1 MGYRSSFTSRGFRS
15 GILNPYGMEIFIC
28 VVISLF
34 FIIASHNRTNFFVNV
49 KHYVYLFSKPGLAL
63 ISKPFELI
71 NNTFIFFNDF
81 REIKNI
87 KENLEMERI
96 ELLKKIKK
104 IDFLEIEN
112 FRLKKL
118 LEIEEKNYSKK
129 LVGRILIDSY
139 KNDDF
144 AFMIDLGKNHGL
156 KINDIVFNE
165 NGMIGRITELGQ
177 FSSKVITLYDQDSV
191 VPVVSMK
198 TKKSFFVQG
207 SNEKLFIK
215 HLDNSFSLNHNEI
228 VVTTKAAGYFK
239 EGIRVGKVKKTL
251 DKVYVEPFAKL
262 SDSIYVYVLVFD
274 FENDL
279 NL

>member
-15 GILNPYGMEIFIC
+15 GILNSYGMEIFIC
-28 VVISLF
+28 VVVSLF
-34 FIIASHNRTNFFVNV
+34 FIVASYNRINFFVSV
-49 KHYVYLFSKPGLAL
+49 KHYVYLFSKPGLVL
-63 ISKPFELI
+63 ISKPFEFI
-71 NNTFIFFNDF
+71 NNTLIFFNDF

-87 KENLEMERI
+87 KENLEIERS

-118 LEIEEKNYSKK
+118 LEIKEKDYSKK

-139 KNDDF
+139 KNDEF
-144 AFMIDLGKNHGL
+144 GFMIDLGKNDGL

-191 VPVVSMK
+191 VPVISMR

-207 SNEKLFIK
+207 SNETLFIK
-215 HLDNSFSLNHNEI
+215 HLDNSFSLNHNET

-239 EGIRVGKVKKTL
+239 EGIKVGKVKKTL

>member
-15 GILNPYGMEIFIC
+15 GILNSYGMEIFIC
-28 VVISLF
+28 VVVSLF
-34 FIIASHNRTNFFVNV
+34 FIVASYNRINFFVSV
-49 KHYVYLFSKPGLAL
+49 KHYVYLFSKPGLVL
-63 ISKPFELI
+63 ISKPFEFI
-71 NNTFIFFNDF
+71 NNTLIFFNDF
-81 REIKNI
+81 KELKNI
-87 KENLEMERI
+87 KENLEKERTD
-96 ELLKKIKK
+96 LLKKIKK

-139 KNDDF
+139 KNNDF
-144 AFMIDLGKNHGL
+144 AFFIDLGENHGL

-165 NGMIGRITELGQ
+165 NGMIGRITEVGQ

-207 SNEKLFIK
+207 SNETLFIK
-215 HLDNSFSLNHNEI
+215 HLDNSFSLNHNET

-239 EGIRVGKVKKTL
+239 EGIKVGKVKKTL

>member
-1 MGYRSSFTSRGFRS
+1 MGIHSLQDSFLPRLLT
-15 GILNPYGMEIFIC
+15 C
-28 VVISLF
+28 
-34 FIIASHNRTNFFVNV
+34 
-49 KHYVYLFSKPGLAL
+49 FSVDRAAPLTPPPSEGLPLVDA
-63 ISKPFELI
+63 
-71 NNTFIFFNDF
+71 
-81 REIKNI
+81 
-87 KENLEMERI
+87 
-96 ELLKKIKK
+96 
-104 IDFLEIEN
+104 
-112 FRLKKL
+112 
-118 LEIEEKNYSKK
+118 KK

-165 NGMIGRITELGQ
+165 NGMIGRITELGH

>member
-28 VVISLF
+28 VLISLF
-34 FIIASHNRTNFFVNV
+34 FIITSYNRTSFFVNV
-49 KHYVYLFSKPGLAL
+49 KHYVYLFSKPGLVL

-71 NNTFIFFNDF
+71 NNTFMLFSDF
-81 REIKNI
+81 KEIKSI
-87 KENLEMERI
+87 KETLEQERNG
-96 ELLKKIKK
+96 LLEKIKR

-129 LVGRILIDSY
+129 LVGRILIDPY
-139 KNDDF
+139 KSDDF
-144 AFMIDLGKNHGL
+144 AFMIDLGKSHGL

-177 FSSKVITLYDQDSV
+177 FSSKVITLFDQDSV
-191 VPVVSMK
+191 IPVVSMK

-207 SNEKLFIK
+207 SNKNLFIK
-215 HLDNSFSLNHNEI
+215 HLDNSFDLDHNE
-228 VVTTKAAGYFK
+228 VVITTKAAGYFK
-239 EGIRVGKVKKTL
+239 EGIKVGKVRKTL